1 MTPHRSFPLL
11 VAVALTASCLLVPA
25 AGAATRLDRA
35 IDRLVTQGYPQR
47 LERALCAY
55 GDSPMGFRTGGSPA
69 GNACARRIAR
79 EMRAAGLTHVR
90 LEPIAID
97 AWEFHGASVSVGRR
111 VMPASAFTCV
121 PGTPPAGLT
130 GQLVYAGRGTA
141 AEFDRLGDVGGKIV
155 VIDFTDDHSEGTEDC
170 WSSYPTHEATI
181 RGAKAVVLTV
191 AADNEGFFTDHAK
204 LGGNDGEFDPSWATQ
219 VFVCGDDGDW
229 LKKRLTSGPT
239 KATVKLD
246 ARLTTAAEGGI
257 GYNVAGVIPGRVKNG
272 EKVLSVAHY
281 DAFFRGAVDNTT
293 AVVAQLVMA
302 RAMKLAGYAPRRTMV
317 FLSVTGEEGAQADT
331 WYDWCYGSWYAAT
344 KTHPSWPGH
353 VAGVVNVE
361 GAGAAGGVLTFGVSP
376 ELVPLLED
384 LVAANPGDAGPGGES
399 EVYPVIDCGSDH
411 WSFSARGIPA
421 VSLWAFTDDW
431 YPANY
436 HTPNDAPSK
445 VDWRCFTACVK
456 MLQKSAVALD
466 RRLLPY
472 SLSARAAHLLDSLDA
487 EQLAAAGASPA
498 AIERVMDAAGAFAT
512 AAGDYDARAAA
523 IPRSSRPKVSH
534 LLLQV
539 EKALHAGFT
548 ALDWNDETVY
558 PHEQVLWDVQLLQQ
572 AQAALLE
579 SDPDEAAAY
588 EALAAIGY
596 TWYGLRFSLPVYRH
610 QLAWHDPA
618 YWAINW
624 GGEGHL
630 PMPIDVL
637 AECRAV
643 EMGDSAA
650 ALPGVEGELERQRA
664 QLDDRLVTMAATL
677 KPLPAQIAA
686 MH

>member
-1 MTPHRSFPLL
+1 MTLSRSFPLL
-11 VAVALTASCLLVPA
+11 VVAALSVSWLLVPG
-25 AGAATRLDRA
+25 AGAATRLDQA
-35 IDRLVTQGYPQR
+35 IDTLVAQGYPQR
-47 LERALCAY
+47 LERALCAF

-79 EMRAAGLTHVR
+79 EMRAAGLKRVR

-97 AWEFHGASVSVGRR
+97 AWEFHGASVSVGGR

-121 PGTPPAGLT
+121 PGTIRAGLS

-141 AEFDRLGDVGGKIV
+141 AEFERLGDVSGKIV
-155 VIDFTDDHSEGTEDC
+155 LIDFTDDHSEGTEDC
-170 WSSYPTHEATI
+170 WSSYPTHEASI

-191 AADNEGFFTDHAK
+191 AADNEGFFTDHAR
-204 LGGNDGEFDPSWATQ
+204 LGSNDSEFDPSWATQ

-229 LKKRLTSGPT
+229 IKARLSAGPM

-246 ARLTTAAEGGI
+246 ARLTTAAEGGL
-257 GYNVAGVIPGRVKNG
+257 GYNVIGVFPGRVANG

-281 DAFFRGAVDNTT
+281 DAFFRGALDNTT

-302 RAMKLAGYAPRRTMV
+302 RAMKMSGYAPRRTVV

-344 KTHPSWPGH
+344 KTHRSWPGH

-361 GAGAAGGVLTFGVSP
+361 GAGAPGGVLTFGVSP

-384 LVAANPGDAGPGGES
+384 LVAANPDVAGPGGES
-399 EVYPVIDCGSDH
+399 EVYPVLDCGSDH
-411 WSFSARGIPA
+411 WPFSAAGIPA

-436 HTPNDAPSK
+436 HTPNDSPDK
-445 VDWRCFTACVK
+445 VDWRCFAACVK

-472 SLSARAAHLLDSLDA
+472 SLSARAEHLLEALDA
-487 EQLAAAGASPA
+487 GELVAAGASPA
-498 AIERVMDAAGAFAT
+498 AVQRVMDAAADFAT
-512 AAGDYDARAAA
+512 AAGDYDTRAAG
-523 IPRSSRPKVSH
+523 IPQSSRAKVSH
-534 LLLQV
+534 LLLKV

-558 PHEQVLWDVQLLQQ
+558 PHEQVFWDVDLLQQ
-572 AQAALLE
+572 AQAALLAG
-579 SDPDEAAAY
+579 DPDEEAAFK
-588 EALAAIGY
+588 ALAAIGF

-610 QLAWHDPA
+610 QLAWHDPT
-618 YWAINW
+618 YWAVNW

-630 PMPIDVL
+630 PLPIDVL

-643 EMGDSAA
+643 ATGDGAA
-650 ALPGVEGELERQRA
+650 ALPGIEAELERQRA
-664 QLDDRLVTMAATL
+664 QLDDRLLTMAETL
-677 KPLPAQIAA
+677 RPLPLQIEA